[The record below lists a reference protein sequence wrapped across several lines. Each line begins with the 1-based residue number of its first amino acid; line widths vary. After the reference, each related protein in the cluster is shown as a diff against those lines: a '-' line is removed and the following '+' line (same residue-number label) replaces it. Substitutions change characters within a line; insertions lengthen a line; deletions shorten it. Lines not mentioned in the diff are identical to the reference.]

1 MVDVLNPEHTASKT
15 LNTTL
20 EANEVTTLEAQNEAP
35 ENNHHISAVAE
46 TQPAEPNSQ
55 TSAQAEPTSE
65 AEISAAAPE
74 PQAAAPQAVEAHD
87 ASSHEEEMDF
97 GALLESFEH
106 EQAAQEAAQAVD
118 GNVVT
123 GTVIKLTD
131 KHVVVDV
138 GLKSEGLIPIEQVLD
153 HTGQPKLQAGQT
165 IEVVVEHEEPSGGYL
180 LSYDKALRHRVW
192 DTIEKAANDKTPV
205 SGLVVS
211 RVKGGLTVDI
221 GIKAF
226 LPGSQ
231 VEIRPVR
238 NLESYIGQTIDVRV
252 IKLKKKSGNV
262 VVSRKE
268 LLENEASLKR
278 SLTLDHLEEGTVL
291 TGTVKGLTEYGAFV
305 GLGGM
310 MDCCM

>member
-1 MVDVLNPEHTASKT
+1 
-15 LNTTL
+15 
-20 EANEVTTLEAQNEAP
+20 
-35 ENNHHISAVAE
+35 
-46 TQPAEPNSQ
+46 
-55 TSAQAEPTSE
+55 
-65 AEISAAAPE
+65 
-74 PQAAAPQAVEAHD
+74 
-87 ASSHEEEMDF
+87 MDF

-153 HTGQPKLQAGQT
+153 HNGQPKLQPGDT
-165 IEVVVEHEEPSGGYL
+165 IEVVVEREEAEGGYL

-205 SGLVVS
+205 SGMVVS

-238 NLESYIGQTIDVRV
+238 NLESYVGQTLEVRV
-252 IKLKKKSGNV
+252 IKLNKKRGNV

-268 LLENEASLKR
+268 LLEEESHGQASADAGPPGRRHDPDRHGEEPDRVR
-278 SLTLDHLEEGTVL
+278 SICRSGRHRWPAARHRYVLGTADASARS
-291 TGTVKGLTEYGAFV
+291 GERRR
-305 GLGGM
+305 
-310 MDCCM
+310 